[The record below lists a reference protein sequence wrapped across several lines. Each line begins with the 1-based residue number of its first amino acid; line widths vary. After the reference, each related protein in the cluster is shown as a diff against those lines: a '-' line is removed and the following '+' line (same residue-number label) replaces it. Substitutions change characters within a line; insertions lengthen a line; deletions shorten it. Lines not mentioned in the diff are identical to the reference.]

1 MRKQVTAFGGE
12 LTQSMV
18 DSLRMEFDVTVIPD
32 PGADWSA
39 TANAIHGAHGL
50 IGASFKL
57 GADLLDAARNLEVIS
72 SISVGYD
79 NYDLDYLNRRGI
91 LLTNTP
97 GVLTETTAD
106 TGFAL
111 LMATARRVVELA
123 EYVKQGKWQAGIG
136 KTYYGSDVHGKRL
149 GVVGFGRIGQ
159 AVARRGHYG
168 FGMRISYFNRSPKPE
183 AEAMHARLCTLDE
196 LLGEADFICVAIPL
210 TAETVHLIGEK
221 EFARM
226 RPSAFFINIA
236 RGRVV
241 DEKALI
247 AALQQGRIRG
257 AGLDVFEKEPL
268 PAGSPLLAMPN
279 VVATPHIGSATSE
292 TRHAMAELA
301 LKNLSSALRGERPAN
316 PVNPQ
321 VWERRH
327 PQ

>member
-1 MRKQVTAFGGE
+1 MRKQIAAFGRQLAE
-12 LTQSMV
+12 PLV
-18 DSLRMEFDVTVIPD
+18 DSLRKEFDVTMIPD
-32 PGADWSA
+32 PETDWSA
-39 TANAIHGAHGL
+39 TASAIRGAHGL
-50 IGASFKL
+50 IGVGFKL
-57 GADLLDAARNLEVIS
+57 GADLLEAASNLEVVSGIG
-72 SISVGYD
+72 VGYD
-79 NYDLDYLNRRGI
+79 IYDLDYLNRRGV

-106 TGFAL
+106 IGFAL
-111 LMATARRVVELA
+111 LMATARRVLELA

-136 KTYYGSDVHGKRL
+136 NTYYGSDVHGKRL
-149 GVVGFGRIGQ
+149 GIVGFGRIGQ

-183 AEAMHARLCTLDE
+183 AEAMHARHCTLDE
-196 LLGEADFICVAIPL
+196 LLSEADFVCVTIPL

-236 RGRVV
+236 RGRIV

-268 PAGSPLLAMPN
+268 PADSPLVTMPN
-279 VVATPHIGSATSE
+279 VVATPHIGSATFE
-292 TRHAMAELA
+292 TRYAMAALA
-301 LKNLSSALRGERPAN
+301 VTNLISALRGERPAN

-321 VWERRH
+321 VWESRH